1 MAEQDKRKDG
11 PAAEAQANAGAGAQA
26 GAEGQRQSGQG
37 AGGAQARQGEGAE
50 HAEAAEAREG
60 QGQAAE
66 AARQQQAGEEPK
78 PLDVYDALRICVGLL
93 IQQAWIHLGIQ
104 AAPGTSETRT
114 ELPKA
119 RVAID
124 ALADVWRHLEPAA
137 TEEERRDIE
146 MTLTNLRINFAKRAG

>member
-1 MAEQDKRKDG
+1 MAEQDKRDENPAAEG
-11 PAAEAQANAGAGAQA
+11 QAGANAGAQSDVGAQAQAGQPAAEAEQGRA
-26 GAEGQRQSGQG
+26 RQSGQ
-37 AGGAQARQGEGAE
+37 AAS
-50 HAEAAEAREG
+50 AAESHA
-60 QGQAAE
+60 AAE
-66 AARQQQAGEEPK
+66 SQPADQQQAGEGPK

-93 IQQAWIHLGIQ
+93 IQQAWIHLGVQ
-104 AAPGTSETRT
+104 AAPGTGETKT

-137 TEEERRDIE
+137 TDEERRDVE